1 MAQLFFDFDDGNQS
15 MIAFD
20 NDLVEKFRNAV
31 EAGTFVGSAELQ
43 DGKPDV
49 PQDCDVAA
57 MNDEIDAK
65 AAELKSLTDLVEFL
79 PTELCSGLNG
89 EIQAVIDANKDAGV
103 EPANAAVAIIGDL
116 AMINQ
121 IATDDLENFNVNLY
135 NEYLESGIAREN
147 PGFA

>member
-1 MAQLFFDFDDGNQS
+1 

-31 EAGTFVGSAELQ
+31 EAGTFVGLAELQ
-43 DGKPDV
+43 DDKPDV

-57 MNDEIDAK
+57 LNDEIDAQ
-65 AAELKSLTDLVEFL
+65 AAELKSLTDLIEFL
-79 PTELCSGLNG
+79 PSELCSGLNG

-135 NEYLESGIAREN
+135 NEYLERGVL
-147 PGFA
+147 